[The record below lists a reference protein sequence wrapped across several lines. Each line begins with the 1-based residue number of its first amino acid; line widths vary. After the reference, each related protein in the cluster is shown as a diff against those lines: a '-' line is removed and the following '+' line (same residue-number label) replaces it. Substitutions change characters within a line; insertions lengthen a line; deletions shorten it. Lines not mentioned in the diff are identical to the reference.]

1 MRGLRRQ
8 EEIINPSGGL
18 CRTVPGLCRETAVDM
33 VFLLLHGFETFL
45 ASPWQK

>member
-1 MRGLRRQ
+1 MPDSVRIVWG
-8 EEIINPSGGL
+8 
-18 CRTVPGLCRETAVDM
+18 TAVDM